1 MSHVDLH
8 LHLLPGVDD
17 GPRDEAASLTHA
29 ARLADGGVHEATVT
43 PHVGHPWFP
52 LDVFTIPER
61 VRALQ
66 AALDDAGI
74 DVRLHPGGEIYPH
87 RATELSAAELDVIA
101 HGAPGSRW
109 VLLEVPFAGI
119 DEAFLASCAHVR
131 AAGFGLL
138 IAHPERATG
147 FLAGGH
153 ELLRDELEAGALLQV
168 NVCSLLGRQ
177 GPEAH
182 AGAIKLVREGL
193 AYVLASDGH
202 GGNRAHTLAAG
213 TFAARRGRRVARAQ
227 PAADGGEP
235 TLPARARHP
244 GAGRGAAARVHAAL
258 NLGGWRLRGRRAPPR
273 VRRCDEPACSPRWRC
288 SCARR
293 RPTPRRPCW
302 RPTAARCRRP
312 RTSRCPAARTSAWRA
327 RTSV

>member
-1 MSHVDLH
+1 LRSGDTDDPPAGKEVAHMSHVDLH

-17 GPRDEAASLTHA
+17 GPSDEAASLTHA
-29 ARLADGGVHEATVT
+29 ARLADGDVREATVT

-61 VRALQ
+61 TRALQ
-66 AALDDAGI
+66 AVLDDAGL
-74 DVRLHPGGEIYPH
+74 DVRLHPGGEIHPE
-87 RATELSAAELDVIA
+87 AASGLSVAELDVIA
-101 HGAPGSRW
+101 HGPPGARW

-119 DEAFLASCAHVR
+119 DEAYLAACAHVR
-131 AAGFGLL
+131 EQGFSLL
-138 IAHPERATG
+138 IGHPERAAG

-153 ELLRDELEAGALLQV
+153 ELLRDELAAGALLQV

-213 TFAARRGRRVARAQ
+213 TFAAR
-227 PAADGGEP
+227 AA
-235 TLPARARHP
+235 
-244 GAGRGAAARVHAAL
+244 GASREYSE
-258 NLGGWRLRGRRAPPR
+258 RL
-273 VRRCDEPACSPRWRC
+273 
-288 SCARR
+288 
-293 RPTPRRPCW
+293 
-302 RPTAARCRRP
+302 
-312 RTSRCPAARTSAWRA
+312 TSANPRFLLEHGIPA
-327 RTSV
+327 LELRTAQASR